1 MLLKNKKAIV
11 TGGAAGIGRQIVM
24 TFLENGA
31 SVYFIDLNESKHLQE
46 MEECAKKNGC
56 QVFFKQANVADEEGI
71 SAVINEILDESD
83 GIDILVNNAGITRD
97 NLIFRMSSSD
107 WDSVLKINLT
117 SVFYISKIVARHM
130 AKRKGGSIINMA
142 SIVGIGGNPGQ
153 TNYSASKAGL
163 IGFTK
168 SLAKEIAVKGV
179 RVNAIAPGF
188 IATEMTDKL
197 SDEVIDNYLN
207 VIPLKRLGTPKDIA
221 NASLFLASD
230 LSSYITARV
239 IQVDGGILI

>member
-1 MLLKNKKAIV
+1 MLLKDKKAIV
-11 TGGAAGIGRQIVM
+11 TGGAAGIGKQIVM

-31 SVYFIDLNESKHLQE
+31 SVYFIDLNESPHMQE
-46 MEECAKKNGC
+46 MQDCAKKNGC
-56 QVFFKQANVADEEGI
+56 EVFFKQGNVAEEEAI
-71 SAVINEILDESD
+71 TAVINEILNESG

-97 NLIFRMSSSD
+97 NLIFRMSSAD
-107 WDSVLKINLT
+107 WESVLKINLT
-117 SVFYISKIVARHM
+117 SIFYISKIVARHM
-130 AKRKGGSIINMA
+130 AKRKTGSIINMA

-168 SLAKEIAVKGV
+168 SLGKEIALKNV

-188 IATEMTDKL
+188 IATDMTDKL
-197 SDEVIDNYLN
+197 SDQVMESYLN
-207 VIPLKRLGTPKDIA
+207 VIPLKRLGTPQDIA

>member
-1 MLLKNKKAIV
+1 MLLKGKKAIV
-11 TGGAAGIGRQIVM
+11 TGGAAGIGKQIVM
-24 TFLENGA
+24 TYLENGA
-31 SVYFIDLNESKHLQE
+31 SVYFIDLNASQHLQE
-46 MEECAKKNGC
+46 MEACAKENGC
-56 QVFFKQANVADEEGI
+56 QVFFYQGNVADEEGI
-71 SAVINEILDESD
+71 TETINKILTESG

-97 NLIFRMSSSD
+97 NLVFRMSSSD
-107 WDSVLKINLT
+107 WESVLKINLT
-117 SVFYISKIVARHM
+117 SVFYISKVVARHM
-130 AKRKGGSIINMA
+130 AKRKTGSIINMA

-168 SLAKEIAVKGV
+168 SLGKEIAQKNV

-188 IATEMTDKL
+188 IETEMTDKL
-197 SDEVIDNYLN
+197 SDQVMENYLN
-207 VIPLKRLGTPKDIA
+207 VIPLKRLGSPQDIA